1 MRKWLGTFFVF
12 LIVAGCGAGSSQRAI
27 QELTSTMEHELH
39 IVYFYEQER
48 PTEKL
53 EAQLTG
59 MKVFLARKNIPAS
72 ISYRKIKDDKDY
84 EELLGVKDGQIL
96 VFDYKGI
103 RFNARNIHVLEG
115 MILQL
120 SNP

>member
-1 MRKWLGTFFVF
+1 MGYILVI
-12 LIVAGCGAGSSQRAI
+12 LLLAGCGAGASQRAI
-27 QELTSTMEHELH
+27 QDLTSTMENELH

-48 PTEKL
+48 PSEQM

-59 MKVFLARKNIPAS
+59 MKVFLARKNIPSS
-72 ISYRKIKDDKDY
+72 ISYRKIDGEKNY